1 MFDVKDKKENNS
13 QHLNAFD
20 EKNGNFLSKDGNK
33 NNSVARDN
41 YSNQQKSASQTNSTV
56 NSDDYF
62 EFRKA
67 LEQLN
72 RELDEENSSGKN
84 VADSKNKLSLNAVV
98 PEKQSAQAS
107 FDMGGNN
114 VKTNT
119 VGEQNNAP
127 FTPFADKPDVIQ
139 NLNNGQTE
147 VVKTAESSDKKSY
160 IKQDNANVNN
170 TKSGINNANNCNHQ
184 YNVKETKADTD
195 GVNAQKKTAG
205 AYAQSDDC
213 AREYTAVKYANYTA
227 KIDYDCTLPTIA
239 SDEIRACIT
248 KLRDYGFKSICILA
262 SRMKMFKKAYPD
274 VCFCAVIGYPSGEM
288 TENSK
293 CCEIKDAIK
302 NGAKEIDVFF
312 RISSLKDDKNRQI
325 VRELAHYRRII
336 GSKRVFKLSLDCSL
350 LTEDDFK
357 VVAKAAIKAK
367 ADFLVIRNCA
377 LSQDKFQLC
386 VSKECSGKIKIEYAD
401 NVASLADINKL
412 ADIGAE
418 RFLSSKATLLADAV
432 KRKL

>member
-13 QHLNAFD
+13 QQLNAFD
-20 EKNGNFLSKDGNK
+20 EKNGNFFNKDGNK
-33 NNSVARDN
+33 NNIASKDN
-41 YSNQQKSASQTNSTV
+41 YSNEQKTASPTSSTV

-72 RELDEENSSGKN
+72 RELDEENDSEKN
-84 VADSKNKLSLNAVV
+84 VADSKSKFSLSAVAS
-98 PEKQSAQAS
+98 EKQSAQAS
-107 FDMGGNN
+107 SDTGGNN
-114 VKTNT
+114 IKTNN

-127 FTPFADKPDVIQ
+127 FAPFADKPDVMQ
-139 NLNNGQTE
+139 NLKNGQTE
-147 VVKTAESSDKKSY
+147 VIKRTENSDKKSY
-160 IKQDNANVNN
+160 IKQENPNANNN
-170 TKSGINNANNCNHQ
+170 GINNANNRNLNR
-184 YNVKETKADTD
+184 YNEKAAKADI
-195 GVNAQKKTAG
+195 GGANAQKKTTG
-205 AYAQSDDC
+205 AYVQSDDC

-248 KLRDYGFKSICILA
+248 ELRDYGFKSICILA

-325 VRELAHYRRII
+325 VCELAHYRRII

-357 VVAKAAIKAK
+357 AVAKAAIKAK

>member
-13 QHLNAFD
+13 GQLNAFD
-20 EKNGNFLSKDGNK
+20 K
-33 NNSVARDN
+33 NNGDFANKGNADGFATN
-41 YSNQQKSASQTNSTV
+41 NCYSSEQKTVNKTNSTV
-56 NSDDYF
+56 ESDDYF

-72 RELDEENSSGKN
+72 RELDEENTNDKKVDFAKN
-84 VADSKNKLSLNAVV
+84 NLQTSAVK
-98 PEKQSAQAS
+98 PEKQLTEKNSA
-107 FDMGGNN
+107 FMGQDNPKVNN
-114 VKTNT
+114 G
-119 VGEQNNAP
+119 GEKNSTP
-127 FTPFADKPDVIQ
+127 FTPFADKDVLQ
-139 NLNNGQTE
+139 SNTNNSQTE
-147 VVKTAESSDKKSY
+147 VVKASEDPVKKTYTKQENTTAN
-160 IKQDNANVNN
+160 IKNANITNASITDASGAN
-170 TKSGINNANNCNHQ
+170 TH
-184 YNVKETKADTD
+184 
-195 GVNAQKKTAG
+195 KTIG
-205 AYAQSDDC
+205 ATAAQSEDYTS
-213 AREYTAVKYANYTA
+213 EYTAVKYANYTA
-227 KIDYDCTLPTIA
+227 KIDYDCTLPTIT
-239 SDEIRACIT
+239 SDEIRARIT

-274 VCFCAVIGYPSGEM
+274 VCFCAVIGSPSGEM

-325 VRELAHYRRII
+325 VRELAHYKRII
-336 GSKRVFKLSLDCSL
+336 GKKRIFKLSVDCSL
-350 LTEDDFK
+350 LTEEDFK
-357 VVAKAAIKAK
+357 IVAKAAIKAK
-367 ADFLVIRNCA
+367 ADFLVIRNCL

-386 VSKECSGKIKIEYAD
+386 VSKACSGKIKIEYAD

>member
-13 QHLNAFD
+13 GRLNEFD
-20 EKNGNFLSKDGNK
+20 KKNGVFANKGNADSFTAS
-33 NNSVARDN
+33 NC
-41 YSNQQKSASQTNSTV
+41 YSSEQKTTNQTNSTV
-56 NSDDYF
+56 ESDDYF

-72 RELDEENSSGKN
+72 RELDEENSSDKKSVFLKN
-84 VADSKNKLSLNAVV
+84 NLPTGAVEH
-98 PEKQSAQAS
+98 EKQSTEKNS
-107 FDMGGNN
+107 VLMGQDNTKVNN
-114 VKTNT
+114 G
-119 VGEQNNAP
+119 GEKNSAP
-127 FTPFADKPDVIQ
+127 FTPFADKDVLQSNTNIS
-139 NLNNGQTE
+139 QTE
-147 VVKTAESSDKKSY
+147 VVKASEDP
-160 IKQDNANVNN
+160 V
-170 TKSGINNANNCNHQ
+170 
-184 YNVKETKADTD
+184 
-195 GVNAQKKTAG
+195 KKTHTKQENTTANITDASG
-205 AYAQSDDC
+205 ARDRKTIGATAAQAEDYSS
-213 AREYTAVKYANYTA
+213 EYTAVKYANYTA
-227 KIDYDCTLPTIA
+227 KIDYDCTLPTIT
-239 SDEIRACIT
+239 SDEIRARIT

-325 VRELAHYRRII
+325 VRELAHYKRII
-336 GSKRVFKLSLDCSL
+336 GKKRILRLSVDCSL
-350 LTEDDFK
+350 LTEEDFK
-357 VVAKAAIKAK
+357 IVAKAAIKAK
-367 ADFLVIRNCA
+367 ADFLVIRNCL

-386 VSKECSGKIKIEYAD
+386 ISKACSGKIKIEYAD